1 MWDDVLQKL
10 PDGTVVMNE
19 PLGAVKGDY
28 ARADIYSSAGFG
40 VMQQDGMQYGI
51 IDHGEITPFNPFIAD
66 KGHLKHMADRAHASG
81 MNDLEASINEALARR
96 DSNHLYDQ
104 QNRTFVYDP
113 NQYGTYYTGY

>member
-1 MWDDVLQKL
+1 MWDEVLQKL

-28 ARADIYSSAGFG
+28 ARADVYSRTGFG

-51 IDHGEITPFNPFIAD
+51 IDHGEINPFNPFIAD

-81 MNDLEASINEALARR
+81 MNDLEVSINEALARR

-104 QNRTFVYDP
+104 QNRKFVYDP
-113 NQYGTYYTGY
+113 NQYGKYYAG

>member
-1 MWDDVLQKL
+1 MWDEVLQKL

-28 ARADIYSSAGFG
+28 ARADIYSGAGFG

-51 IDHGEITPFNPFIAD
+51 IDHGEINPFNPFIAD
-66 KGHLKHMADRAHASG
+66 KGHLKHMADRAPASG
-81 MNDLEASINEALARR
+81 MNDIEALINEALARR

-104 QNRTFVYDP
+104 QNRKFVYDP
-113 NQYGTYYTGY
+113 NQYGTSYEG